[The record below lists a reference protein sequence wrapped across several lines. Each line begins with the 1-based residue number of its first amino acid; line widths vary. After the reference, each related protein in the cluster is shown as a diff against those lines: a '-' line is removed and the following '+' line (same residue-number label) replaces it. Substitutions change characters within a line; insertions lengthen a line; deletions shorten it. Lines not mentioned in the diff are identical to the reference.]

1 MSYWVYYVSCVKR
14 PHTTLFTKYLIHFL
28 IIMEEI
34 GRSFIGEIVKY
45 ATYKQLVFCI
55 FYKPQTSTG
64 W

>member
-1 MSYWVYYVSCVKR
+1 
-14 PHTTLFTKYLIHFL
+14 
-28 IIMEEI
+28 MEEI